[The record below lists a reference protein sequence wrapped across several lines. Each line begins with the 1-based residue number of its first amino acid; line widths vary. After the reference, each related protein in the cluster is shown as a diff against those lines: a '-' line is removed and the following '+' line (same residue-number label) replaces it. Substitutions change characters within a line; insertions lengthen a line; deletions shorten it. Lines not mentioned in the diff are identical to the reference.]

1 MMLAL
6 RRACIFRAVVFM
18 AFLPPPP
25 RAQDP
30 AMVHYIYQR
39 FQVLEVGGIH
49 APDPGNLPPRSR
61 FILPTLP
68 DLLGCVSPDS
78 E

>member
-1 MMLAL
+1 
-6 RRACIFRAVVFM
+6 M

-49 APDPGNLPPRSR
+49 APDPGTWSLVGLLILLYTS
-61 FILPTLP
+61 LPT
-68 DLLGCVSPDS
+68 GMCFSR
-78 E
+78 